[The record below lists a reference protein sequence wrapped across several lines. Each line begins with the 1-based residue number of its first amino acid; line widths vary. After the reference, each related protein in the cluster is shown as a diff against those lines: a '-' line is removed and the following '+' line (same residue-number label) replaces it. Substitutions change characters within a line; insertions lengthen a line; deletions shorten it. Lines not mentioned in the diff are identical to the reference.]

1 MILPCRIHR
10 ARNRNRVDSL
20 PRTLLF
26 AASFLAL
33 QAIEAI
39 GQNATGST
47 FEQAGVGWLPAVP
60 IQITAGLDTG
70 YDDNATISSSGKGSL
85 FAGSSTGKGSLF
97 AGENVVLTYD
107 RPGGRTQLYL
117 IGVGRFSQYFDV
129 SGQNET
135 AGNVTLSL
143 THNFSSRLSFYA
155 SVYGTYQNEPNF
167 TSNVGPQNV
176 RSPFFDT
183 VDLFALTYHWL
194 LRFSTVTS
202 YTFERVYYT
211 SSSNGN
217 SQNGVQNTLAQNRI
231 QNTFREEFQFSLTSR
246 TVLVGEYRLEMIN
259 YDTAPTNSTTHY
271 VLAGFNHHLTEHL
284 IFHVRG
290 GESFR
295 SLENDGD
302 TANPYFESSL
312 GYVSSNHSLNWTTS
326 YDFEAPNQAGVSI
339 RKTLRTGLNL
349 TYGLTSR
356 ISSTAGVNY
365 HHDEN
370 GGVGSQDS
378 FDLTL
383 GLRYTINK
391 RFGMHVDYN
400 HTTQSSLGSTPGYSR
415 NRYSAGLS
423 YTY

>member
-10 ARNRNRVDSL
+10 ARNCVDQL
-20 PRTLLF
+20 PFALLF
-26 AASFLAL
+26 AVCFLAPIDDVL
-33 QAIEAI
+33 SQEALSS
-39 GQNATGST
+39 AS
-47 FEQAGVGWLPAVP
+47 EAAGLGWLPAVP
-60 IQITAGLDTG
+60 VQITAALDMG
-70 YDDNATISSSGKGSL
+70 YDDNVTLSSPGQGSV
-85 FAGSSTGKGSLF
+85 FAR
-97 AGENVVLTYD
+97 ENVVLTYA
-107 RPGGRTQLYL
+107 RPGERTQVSL

-135 AGNVTLSL
+135 SGNVTMSL

-183 VDLFALTYHWL
+183 VDIFALTYHWL

-202 YTFERVYYT
+202 YTFERVQYI

-231 QNTFREEFQFSLTSR
+231 QNTFSEEFRFSLTSR
-246 TVLVGEYRLEMIN
+246 TVLVGEYRFEAID
-259 YDTAPTNSTTHY
+259 YDTAPTNSTTNF
-271 VLAGFNHHLTEHL
+271 VLAGVNHNLTEHL
-284 IFHVRG
+284 MVHVRG

-295 SLENDGD
+295 SLENEGN
-302 TANPYFESSL
+302 TASPYFEGTL
-312 GYVSSNHSLNWTTS
+312 GYVSSNHSLNWTTG
-326 YDFEAPNQAGVSI
+326 YGFESPTATGATTT
-339 RKTLRTGLNL
+339 KTWRTGLNL
-349 TYGLTSR
+349 TYDLTSR
-356 ISSTAGVNY
+356 LSSTTGVYY

-370 GGVGSQDS
+370 QGGTGSTGTQDS
-378 FDLTL
+378 LDLLL

-391 RFGMHVDYN
+391 RLALHVNYN
-400 HTTQSSLGSTPGYSR
+400 YTSQSSLGATPGYSR

-423 YTY
+423 YTF